1 MVEFIL
7 IYLILCVASV
17 GTGKLYLWLIHPE
30 RLFSFMQPLIQEMKN
45 ESTFLYK
52 SIGGCEVC
60 TRQRFTEFS
69 YLLVLFLS
77 NPLHGWYNLM
87 HIVLFVFYG
96 GLAFYFDS
104 LTWDKEA
111 QEKPI
116 IKSQTID
123 L

>member
-7 IYLILCVASV
+7 IYLILCVSSV

-30 RLFSFMQPLIQEMKN
+30 RLFSFMQPLIHEMKN

-77 NPLHGWYNLM
+77 NPLHGWYNLI

-104 LTWDKEA
+104 LTWPKEPK
-111 QEKPI
+111 ERPI